1 MDEYLL
7 DRLTLGHASG
17 VSIDGIIKDFRLFTV
32 EKSLNNDRLLDV
44 VISETDSTFIHLIE
58 SKKLVSLEFF
68 DQRGSA
74 LTNSYISHAKLRL
87 GELWAGSSRDYR
99 MQFYFENL
107 TPVKLP
113 TTKIKLGI

>member
-32 EKSLNNDRLLDV
+32 EKSLNNDRLLDF

-74 LTNSYISHAKLRL
+74 LTNSYISHAK
-87 GELWAGSSRDYR
+87 SSRDYR